1 MELELSVASVLP
13 FIVGDEFVLVS
24 DVVTESATD
33 FVIPSDEVV
42 GTISDGVDTVFIAL
56 LIGTCLDERIVDA
69 DVVVFTDSVLMIV
82 TCVEADWD
90 FDGVLASVS
99 SVLPFILV
107 EESLLKGDVSP
118 ETDTVSVGP
127 FGEKVDTNLDGLV
140 VIFTDVLM
148 FTCGDIVTVGE
159 DAVLCAL
166 VVLINV
172 TDVRVLRVSY
182 GVVVCIPTEL
192 PFKVEEK

>member
-1 MELELSVASVLP
+1 MELEVSVASVLP

-33 FVIPSDEVV
+33 LVIPSDEVV